1 MMTKSEIIST
11 TLDALLDRHSSSP
24 ESFEYIK
31 GHDYSVYKSGDE
43 TIIWRTIVDSNNQTI
58 YDPTSQQR
66 TIVVIFDSE
75 QSSIIVKMYNQCSMS
90 RSALDG
96 VQPDAIVESKQYFKA
111 LRSDYRKFRKLR
123 QLISKHKEHKEA
135 KDFLKKLST
144 AFPSALD
151 KHIFGK

>member
-11 TLDALLDRHSSSP
+11 TLDALIDRFQSSP
-24 ESFEYIK
+24 ESFEYIE
-31 GHDYSVYKSGDE
+31 DYNHFRYSNGGE
-43 TIIWRTIVDSNNQTI
+43 TIIWKTIVDSNNQTI

-66 TIVVIFDSE
+66 TIIVVFDPE
-75 QSSIIVKMYNQCSMS
+75 QSSIIVKIYNQCGMT

-96 VQPDAIVESKQYFKA
+96 VIPDAIVESKQYFKP
-111 LRSDYRKFRKLR
+111 LRSEYSKFRRLR
-123 QLISKHKEHKEA
+123 QLILKHKEHKEA

-151 KHIFGK
+151 RHIFGK